1 MWFNSGVS
9 WICLQQWW
17 SWQWWVC
24 QESVFPQVWKCLHHW
39 IKCTEDYSWPSLQ
52 TKHLTTS
59 INCLIILI
67 KYKMYFVSKEN
78 DFISSTVV
86 FRYLHTVKVR
96 QFITVEAWWKI
107 FVCKIVQVL
116 LHSLHL
122 RCNYKI
128 SFVADFGR
136 NCLVKVDFSK
146 RVTWM
151 STFSRKSCQWKH
163 LIFLKNSLIICFR
176 QCYTM

>member
-67 KYKMYFVSKEN
+67 KYKMYLYQKKMILFLQQWFSGIYTQLRWDNSSQLKHDEKYLSVKLSRYCCIPC
-78 DFISSTVV
+78 ISDATTQ
-86 FRYLHTVKVR
+86 HH
-96 QFITVEAWWKI
+96 
-107 FVCKIVQVL
+107 L
-116 LHSLHL
+116 LQSL
-122 RCNYKI
+122 
-128 SFVADFGR
+128 V
-136 NCLVKVDFSK
+136 NCLVKVNFSE
-146 RVTWM
+146 RITWM

-163 LIFLKNSLIICFR
+163 LIFLKNSLILCFR